1 MSVRFKL
8 KNDPTYTTVPLDE
21 GSSSI
26 RVGRL
31 KEIMTEIKLGGN
43 TTFGLQLKNE
53 QTGEEYL
60 DDAASVPANASLLI
74 KRVPKSMISSGACSD
89 LLNTSSSTLTSSS
102 TCTSTSTSTMASTAA
117 PSVPASSLSS
127 MSFGAP
133 IGLSATRF
141 GAPIGPSASNRAV
154 SSVPAAATVS
164 MFGVA
169 IGPGASQRA
178 AQVSSELAEPPSD
191 PRLAATSTG
200 GDPRLAPPPKE
211 GEAAD
216 VTVGGLIDRDGSIVR
231 MVADDSQFFH
241 LTERRKDHLDL
252 SAVPNEL
259 KCPISKRLLRDAVL
273 LPCCGASV
281 CNDAVGQALVDDGS
295 GAGATCVLCQSAGVS
310 IDDIVPNKNVRML
323 VAAFEN
329 DKRQRHA

>member
-133 IGLSATRF
+133 IGLSATGF
-141 GAPIGPSASNRAV
+141 GAPIGPSASSTPTVAQ
-154 SSVPAAATVS
+154 AAT
-164 MFGVA
+164 
-169 IGPGASQRA
+169 P
-178 AQVSSELAEPPSD
+178 D
-191 PRLAATSTG
+191 TT
-200 GDPRLAPPPKE
+200 
-211 GEAAD
+211 
-216 VTVGGLIDRDGSIVR
+216 TV
-231 MVADDSQFFH
+231 
-241 LTERRKDHLDL
+241 
-252 SAVPNEL
+252 
-259 KCPISKRLLRDAVL
+259 
-273 LPCCGASV
+273 
-281 CNDAVGQALVDDGS
+281 
-295 GAGATCVLCQSAGVS
+295 SAGSSTSRGARWSAQARAQGYPRSSKGRTAARAGLS
-310 IDDIVPNKNVRML
+310 I
-323 VAAFEN
+323 
-329 DKRQRHA
+329 RQP